1 MQESLAAT
9 ATAAPAVGAVSVT
22 EKIRRSFAVGK
33 VRWGM
38 LTLVFFATTL
48 NYIDRATLGIMQPV
62 LAKAM
67 HWTALDYANINFWF
81 QAGYAGGYALQGRVM
96 DRIGV
101 KKGFALAVFFWS
113 LAVAAH
119 GLVATVGG
127 FMLCRF
133 LLGFSE
139 AGNYPGCAKTT
150 RLWFPAGER
159 GMATGIFNAGTNVGG
174 MVTPL
179 LIPLLMNVWGWQ
191 ASFYFIGA
199 LGFCWLAFWLKNYQD
214 PKDHPTV
221 SQGELNYIN
230 SEVEPAVSKVPYS
243 RVFRM
248 KSTWTYLIGYSLTAP
263 IFWFYLYWLPPFLN
277 KQYNLGINI
286 SKMGASLLVIYL
298 MADLGAVAGG
308 ALSSLMIG
316 RGMKVIPARLLSMLI
331 CALCVVPI
339 VFSSSADG
347 LWTAVIYISIGV
359 AAHQAWNTNIWGL
372 VLDMVPKEA
381 VGTVFGLGG
390 TLAAVA
396 GMFMTQIVGYVLTAT
411 NNNYSVLFFGIPCI
425 YLIGMAWVWMMAPR
439 QVERI

>member
-1 MQESLAAT
+1 MEESLAVSST
-9 ATAAPAVGAVSVT
+9 TAASAESIS
-22 EKIRRSFAVGK
+22 EKISRAFAVGK

-38 LTLVFFATTL
+38 LALVFFATTL

-96 DRIGV
+96 DKIGV

-119 GLVATVGG
+119 GLVASVAG
-127 FMLCRF
+127 FMICRF
-133 LLGFSE
+133 LLGFAE

-150 RLWFPAGER
+150 RMWFPAGER

-174 MVTPL
+174 MITPV
-179 LIPLLMNVWGWQ
+179 LIPFIMGIWGWQ
-191 ASFYFIGA
+191 GSFFAIGA
-199 LGFCWLAFWLKNYQD
+199 LGFVWLAVWLKTYHD

-221 SQGELNYIN
+221 QQGELNYIN
-230 SEVEPAVSKVPYS
+230 SCVEPEVAKVPYS

-248 KSTWTYLIGYSLTAP
+248 RATWTYIVAYAITAP

-277 KQYNLGINI
+277 KQYNLGISV
-286 SKMGASLLVIYL
+286 SKMGVSLLVIYL
-298 MADLGAVAGG
+298 MADIGAVAGG

-316 RGMKVIPARLLSMLI
+316 RGMAVIPARMLAMFI
-331 CALCVVPI
+331 CALSVIPI
-339 VFSSSADG
+339 VFSASANG
-347 LWTAVIYISIGV
+347 LWLAVAYISVGV

-381 VGTVFGLGG
+381 IGSVFGLGG
-390 TLAAVA
+390 TIAAIG
-396 GMFMTQIVGYVLTAT
+396 GMFMTQLVGYVLTAT

-425 YLIGMAWVWMMAPR
+425 YLIGMAWVWFMAPR